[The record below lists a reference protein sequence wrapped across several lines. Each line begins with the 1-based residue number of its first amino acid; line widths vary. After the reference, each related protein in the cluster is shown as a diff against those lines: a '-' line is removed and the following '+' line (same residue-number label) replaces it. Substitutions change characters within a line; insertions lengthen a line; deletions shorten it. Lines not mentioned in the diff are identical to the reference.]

1 MNYLREIPIDHNQK
15 MGLPDYEQII
25 NLDNMNQ
32 TMSRGSFFPI
42 RQTIDKEG
50 LPPAYDT
57 AADLGKEPAGICPSF
72 FFKCQSF
79 FKFLF
84 NIFYYL
90 LFIVSLFIFILYYA
104 Y

>member
-1 MNYLREIPIDHNQK
+1 MIIENIFVNYLREIPIDHNQK
-15 MGLPDYEQII
+15 MSLPDYEQII

-32 TMSRGSFFPI
+32 TMSRESFFPI

-72 FFKCQSF
+72 FLNASP
-79 FKFLF
+79 FL
-84 NIFYYL
+84 NSYL
-90 LFIVSLFIFILYYA
+90 TYSIIYCL
-104 Y
+104 

>member
-15 MGLPDYEQII
+15 MGIPDYEQII

-32 TMSRGSFFPI
+32 TMSRESFFPI

-57 AADLGKEPAGICPSF
+57 AADLRKGPAGI
-72 FFKCQSF
+72 CQSF